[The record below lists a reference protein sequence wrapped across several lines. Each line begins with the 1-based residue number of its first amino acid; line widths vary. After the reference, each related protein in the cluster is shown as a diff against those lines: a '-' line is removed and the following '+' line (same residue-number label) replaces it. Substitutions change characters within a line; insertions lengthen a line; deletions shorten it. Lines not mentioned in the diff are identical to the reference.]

1 MTQPAA
7 IERDKPRDADRRSAP
22 QPQTDATP
30 VARRV
35 VVEAPA
41 VERVR
46 NVGGRL
52 MA

>member
-1 MTQPAA
+1 MS
-7 IERDKPRDADRRSAP
+7 KPTVDHKIVRDADRRASA
-22 QPQTDATP
+22 QPQAEAKAAQRHTQA
-30 VARRV
+30 
-35 VVEAPA
+35 EAPV

>member
-1 MTQPAA
+1 MSQSTVVEHKIA
-7 IERDKPRDADRRSAP
+7 RDADSRSTARP
-22 QPQTDATP
+22 QPDAKATTRP
-30 VARRV
+30 
-35 VVEAPA
+35 VEAEAPV